1 MIEWVIGCEVLM
13 RDVSTD
19 YTGCPTNIMGEEIV
33 EENMKIFLLT
43 IIFRCGNIV
52 VENMKECK
60 SWKRLLLFYHLLGLP
75 LFV

>member
-1 MIEWVIGCEVLM
+1 MQWVIGCEVLM

-52 VENMKECK
+52 VENMKE
-60 SWKRLLLFYHLLGLP
+60 L
-75 LFV
+75 